1 MTRSPIAA
9 GDAVKRGISQHTVT
23 SGETISSIAGKYGIT
38 SETVMWTNNLTET
51 SALKAGQQ
59 IIILPISGLVIT
71 ASGGESVEN
80 LAATYKANPNLIDSY
95 NQLEGKPI
103 AVGQKIIIPEGTKP
117 APVVPVANT
126 RTASVDRAPS
136 VVNSRPGNSAN
147 GYSYGYCTYYVASR
161 RGVPSNW
168 GNASSWLYNAK
179 LSGYGTGTSPRAG
192 AVAWENGNHVAYVE
206 RVNGDGS
213 VTVSEMNFFG
223 NGGGWN
229 RVSYRTTSAGHFKY
243 IY

>member
-1 MTRSPIAA
+1 MSGNRKLSAGAGEQDQSVVLASGAILAEQTKLVFTSDVKERAETSASQTNLATSSEGFLMTRSPIAA

-95 NQLEGKPI
+95 SVKRLLF
-103 AVGQKIIIPEGTKP
+103 QK
-117 APVVPVANT
+117 
-126 RTASVDRAPS
+126 
-136 VVNSRPGNSAN
+136 
-147 GYSYGYCTYYVASR
+147 
-161 RGVPSNW
+161 VPSQLQ
-168 GNASSWLYNAK
+168 LYRWQILAQPA
-179 LSGYGTGTSPRAG
+179 LTGLRQSLTL
-192 AVAWENGNHVAYVE
+192 
-206 RVNGDGS
+206 DL
-213 VTVSEMNFFG
+213 VTAPMAIPMVIAPIM
-223 NGGGWN
+223 
-229 RVSYRTTSAGHFKY
+229 
-243 IY
+243 